1 MKIKNIKQFNGLR
14 ALFSVVAIIMVFTAV
29 NINLAYAQD
38 SVTTETPTPTPTTS
52 PMPEPT
58 PVKRKIKYTA
68 AQHKELKDQILG
80 LLIAAE
86 VASDAVTPD
95 ANSKKRITAAKS
107 KLTAFTDEELDVLR
121 DSIDPAEIAG
131 EVEDAKTKVERFK
144 PGAQAD
150 YAQGNSSLWTAA
162 GNNDSSGDFAQSI
175 LPGIAAPDAVCL
187 KLIGDKRAKLEVVAA
202 ATAVYVAAKILDIAL
217 NRGCN
222 QVVVAGVIVLGAGG
236 VGGGNTSLA
245 CIVSD
250 GLLFAAEQVLNKVHS
265 CDVDFTE
272 RSVDA
277 AVARM
282 ETVHGDIA
290 NSVANDNTNATN
302 IINKA
307 AANTTTITGAV
318 DSAKTLIDTN
328 ATTNKNTIIAD
339 ALANKN
345 TITSAINTG
354 TTTVT
359 TAVGDG
365 TTTILV
371 NDNKNKNTIVDNDNT
386 NKNTVVADAK
396 ANKEFIVDDA
406 KANKNFLLRMQ
417 IEADLSSTDG
427 AIFVAMFITPSKI
440 CAPVLNDKGIA
451 QSGNDQC
458 GYLDFARAIVAQTIA
473 NLSGS
478 NAAQAN
484 SFLSKGDTFK
494 DSGDY
499 RQAYQNYR
507 LAYKT
512 AAGIST
518 R

>member
-1 MKIKNIKQFNGLR
+1 MQMKIKNIKQFNRLR
-14 ALFSVVAIIMVFTAV
+14 ALFGVVAIIMVFTAV

-38 SVTTETPTPTPTTS
+38 SVTTDPTPTPTTS
-52 PMPEPT
+52 PVPDPT
-58 PVKRKIKYTA
+58 PFKRKIKYTP
-68 AQHKELKDQILG
+68 AQRKELKDQIMG

-95 ANSKKRITAAKS
+95 TNSKKRITAAKT
-107 KLTAFTDEELDVLR
+107 KLDAFTEEELDVLR
-121 DSIDPAEIAG
+121 DSIDPAEIAS
-131 EVEDAKTKVERFK
+131 EVEDAKGKVEKFK
-144 PGAQAD
+144 PGAQAA
-150 YAQGNSSLWTAA
+150 YAEGDSAA
-162 GNNDSSGDFAQSI
+162 WRAASDNDLSGDFAQSL
-175 LPGIAAPDAVCL
+175 LPGIAPPDAVCL
-187 KLIGDKRAKLEVVAA
+187 KLVGSGKAKLEVVAA
-202 ATAVYVAAKILDIAL
+202 ATAVYVAAKILDIAF

-245 CIVSD
+245 CVVTD

-290 NSVANDNTNATN
+290 NSVTNDNTNTTSILNNDNA
-302 IINKA
+302 NK
-307 AANTTTITGAV
+307 TTITTAV
-318 DSAKTLIDTN
+318 TSAKDFIDGN

-345 TITSAINTG
+345 IITSAINTG

-386 NKNTVVADAK
+386 NKNTVVKNDNDNKDTIIANDN
-396 ANKEFIVDDA
+396 ANK
-406 KANKNFLLRMQ
+406 
-417 IEADLSSTDG
+417 IEVIRLKIAVDLSSTDG
-427 AIFVAMFITPSKI
+427 SVLVGAFMLPS
-440 CAPVLNDKGIA
+440 AKG
-451 QSGNDQC
+451 
-458 GYLDFARAIVAQTIA
+458 GYLELVRTVLVEAIT
-473 NLSGS
+473 NLAGS
-478 NAAQAN
+478 STSQAN
-484 SFLSKGDTFK
+484 SLLAQGDASKNA
-494 DSGDY
+494 GDY
-499 RQAYQNYR
+499 KNAYSSYR
-507 LAYKT
+507 KAYKV
-512 AAGIST
+512 AVK
-518 R
+518 

>member
-1 MKIKNIKQFNGLR
+1 MKQFNVLR
-14 ALFSVVAIIMVFTAV
+14 TLLNVIAIIMVFTII
-29 NINLAYAQD
+29 NINPAYAVD
-38 SVTTETPTPTPTTS
+38 PSASPTPEAS
-52 PMPEPT
+52 PSPKPDPT
-58 PVKRKIKYTA
+58 PHKRQRK
-68 AQHKELKDQILG
+68 HSNEELTKLKGQIMD

-95 ANSKKRITAAKS
+95 ANSKKRITAAKT
-107 KLTAFTDEELDVLR
+107 KLNAFTDDELDVLR

-131 EVEDAKTKVERFK
+131 EVNDAKTKVERFK

-162 GNNDSSGDFAQSI
+162 NNNDLSGDFAQSI

-187 KLIGDKRAKLEVVAA
+187 KLIGDKKAQLEVVAA

-250 GLLFAAEQVLNKVHS
+250 GLLFAAETVLNKVHS

-290 NSVANDNTNATN
+290 NSVANDNLNKTAIVTNATT
-302 IINKA
+302 
-307 AANTTTITGAV
+307 NTSTITTAV
-318 DSAKTLIDTN
+318 TSAKEFIDGN

-371 NDNKNKNTIVDNDNT
+371 NDNKNKKTIVDNDND
-386 NKNTVVADAK
+386 NKDTVVKNDN
-396 ANKEFIVDDA
+396 ANKDTIVA
-406 KANKNFLLRMQ
+406 NANANKVELIRLK
-417 IEADLSSTDG
+417 IAVDLSSTDG
-427 AIFVAMFITPSKI
+427 S
-440 CAPVLNDKGIA
+440 VLVGVFMLPAAKG
-451 QSGNDQC
+451 
-458 GYLDFARAIVAQTIA
+458 GYLELVRAVVEQAITELA
-473 NLSGS
+473 GS
-478 NAAQAN
+478 SASQAN
-484 SFLSKGDTFK
+484 SLLAQGKASEST
-494 DSGDY
+494 GDY
-499 RQAYQNYR
+499 KNAYSSYR
-507 LAYKT
+507 KAYKI
-512 AAGIST
+512 AVK
-518 R
+518 